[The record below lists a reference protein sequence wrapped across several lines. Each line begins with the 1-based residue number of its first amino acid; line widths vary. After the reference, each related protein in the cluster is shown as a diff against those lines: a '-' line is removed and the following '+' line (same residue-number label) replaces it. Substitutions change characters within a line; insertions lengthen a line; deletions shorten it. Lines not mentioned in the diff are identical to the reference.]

1 MKLNAKQALLAAAQ
15 VFEDYPERWTS
26 NAYARDKNGRIVHK
40 QSAAAFCFCGTG
52 IIYRMEYEG
61 LITGKDLININNL
74 CNFNI
79 VDINDSQGRKAII
92 AAFRE
97 AAK

>member
-26 NAYARDKNGRIVHK
+26 NADARDKYGLGVHS
-40 QSAAAFCFCGTG
+40 QSADAFCFCGTG
-52 IIYRMEYEG
+52 IISRMEYEG

-74 CNFNI
+74 CNFSI
-79 VDINDSQGRKAII
+79 VVINDYQGREAII